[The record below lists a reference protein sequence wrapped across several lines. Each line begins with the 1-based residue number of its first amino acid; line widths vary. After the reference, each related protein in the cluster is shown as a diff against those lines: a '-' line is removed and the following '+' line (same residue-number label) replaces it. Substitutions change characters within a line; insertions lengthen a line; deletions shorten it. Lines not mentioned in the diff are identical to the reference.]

1 MSDIE
6 INELINEINKN
17 DLLQLLMVEKGS
29 TGKMIIETISL
40 KEPDEIM
47 YKEEHVRELVK
58 DLETDYYERYEFH
71 DLQKMIMEDRRL
83 RINYWISQII
93 HKPIEKFKNP
103 GLLNK
108 NEKVNRNDIKNPY
121 FALSRYLPISL
132 HMSKTNV
139 PPVDDRYDKLHFVHT
154 AKLQQNEQD
163 LIIQRTMMKE
173 FHRVAPLGSSNN
185 NKEVA
190 INSLLLRNYNDG
202 RTGGWDNY
210 CCYKGQNKGS
220 YIDQSIFNEETKE

>member
-71 DLQKMIMEDRRL
+71 DL
-83 RINYWISQII
+83 
-93 HKPIEKFKNP
+93 
-103 GLLNK
+103 
-108 NEKVNRNDIKNPY
+108 
-121 FALSRYLPISL
+121 
-132 HMSKTNV
+132 
-139 PPVDDRYDKLHFVHT
+139 
-154 AKLQQNEQD
+154 
-163 LIIQRTMMKE
+163 
-173 FHRVAPLGSSNN
+173 
-185 NKEVA
+185 
-190 INSLLLRNYNDG
+190 
-202 RTGGWDNY
+202 
-210 CCYKGQNKGS
+210 
-220 YIDQSIFNEETKE
+220 